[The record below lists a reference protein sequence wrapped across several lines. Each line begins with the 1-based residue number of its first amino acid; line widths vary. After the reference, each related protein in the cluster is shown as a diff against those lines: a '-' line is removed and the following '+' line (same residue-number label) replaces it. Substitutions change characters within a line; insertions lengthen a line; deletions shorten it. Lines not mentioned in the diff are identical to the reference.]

1 MTGAFIGND
10 GVERLV
16 GNEGGL
22 TKNPNDMALMINLIT
37 PLTISLFLNSK
48 TMAHRMLLL
57 CAIGCE
63 IATVVMTYSRA
74 GALTIGIIFVLY
86 IWKLRR
92 RQERSWLFAVAVVG
106 ILALPMIPSTYY
118 ERLSTISSIDSDQT
132 GSSQERWSDM
142 TIALKAF
149 LSNPIKGYGVGMN
162 VNTMREVRGQDGR
175 AVHNVYLEHAL
186 DLGLPGLVI
195 FLLLVASCVKAARS
209 AQLQSLLKKN
219 DALFYLAQGIE
230 VSLIAYIVEGMFH
243 PVSYHFY
250 FYYIASLAVAARQI
264 GVSEESYA

>member
-1 MTGAFIGND
+1 
-10 GVERLV
+10 
-16 GNEGGL
+16 
-22 TKNPNDMALMINLIT
+22 
-37 PLTISLFLNSK
+37 
-48 TMAHRMLLL
+48 
-57 CAIGCE
+57 
-63 IATVVMTYSRA
+63 
-74 GALTIGIIFVLY
+74 
-86 IWKLRR
+86 
-92 RQERSWLFAVAVVG
+92 
-106 ILALPMIPSTYY
+106 
-118 ERLSTISSIDSDQT
+118 
-132 GSSQERWSDM
+132 M

-250 FYYIASLAVAARQI
+250 FYYIAGLAVAARQL